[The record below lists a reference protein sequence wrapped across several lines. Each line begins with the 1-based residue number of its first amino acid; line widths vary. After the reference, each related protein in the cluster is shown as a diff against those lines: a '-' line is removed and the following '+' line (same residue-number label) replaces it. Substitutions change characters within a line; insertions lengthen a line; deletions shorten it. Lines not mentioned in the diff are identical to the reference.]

1 MKCDRKVT
9 KLNVGLK
16 ARKKVFNKFVK
27 AIQVCTIVEGHLSN
41 LTDIFKNQRPDGF
54 SSIKLQ

>member
-27 AIQVCTIVEGHLSN
+27 AIQVCTIEEGHLSN
-41 LTDIFKNQRPDGF
+41 LTNIFKN
-54 SSIKLQ
+54 